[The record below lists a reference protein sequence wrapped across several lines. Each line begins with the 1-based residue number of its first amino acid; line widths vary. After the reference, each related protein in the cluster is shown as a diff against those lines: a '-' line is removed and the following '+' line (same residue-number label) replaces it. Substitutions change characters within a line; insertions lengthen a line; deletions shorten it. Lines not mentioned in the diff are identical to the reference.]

1 VHGAL
6 DEPALALRDVA
17 VSYGDVEAV
26 APVTLDVE
34 PGELVALVGPNGAG
48 KTSLLR
54 AVLGLVPHAGEVV
67 IHGRTCDR
75 RGHRLAAAYVPQRLD
90 LDLEFPI
97 TVEQVVGCARR
108 PFRAAPWRGPGARR
122 RVAVRDRQAIARA
135 LSRVGADGLERR
147 SIGSLSGGQLQRVL
161 LARALAQEADVLLLD
176 EPLTGVD
183 EPTSGALVDLLA
195 ALAAD
200 GVALLVTT
208 HDLALVR
215 ARFGRCIALSGRV
228 VADGSP
234 SEVLRA
240 AVVEAAW
247 VR

>member
-1 VHGAL
+1 MHGAL

-17 VSYGDVEAV
+17 VRYGEVEAL
-26 APVTLDVE
+26 APVSLEVE

-54 AVLGLVPHAGEVV
+54 AVLGLVPHRGEVV
-67 IHGRTCDR
+67 IHGRSCDR

-90 LDLEFPI
+90 LDLGFPI
-97 TVEQVVGCARR
+97 TVEQVVACARR
-108 PFRAAPWRGPGARR
+108 PFRPTWRRPPAVRR
-122 RVAVRDRQAIARA
+122 RAAVRDRQAVSRA

-147 SIGSLSGGQLQRVL
+147 SIGALSGGQLQRVL

-183 EPTSGALVDLLA
+183 EPTSAALVDLLET
-195 ALAAD
+195 LAAD
-200 GVALLVTT
+200 GVALLVST

-215 ARFGRCIALSGRV
+215 ARFGRCVALSGRV
-228 VADGSP
+228 VADGP
-234 SEVLRA
+234 PPEVLRA
-240 AVVEAAW
+240 AVVEATW